1 MSYIRTKILMKGG
14 KQMKRKLLMI
24 FAALAIVSS
33 AFAIS
38 SASTSSNVDDC
49 PLRGTQAC
57 PEYPTCCK

>member
-1 MSYIRTKILMKGG
+1 MKGG
-14 KQMKRKLLMI
+14 KQMKRKLLAI
-24 FAALAIVSS
+24 FAVLAIVSG

-38 SASTSSNVDDC
+38 ASSTSTEVEDC

>member
-1 MSYIRTKILMKGG
+1 MKGG
-14 KQMKRKLLMI
+14 KQMKRKLLTI
-24 FAALAIVSS
+24 FTVLAIVSG

-38 SASTSSNVDDC
+38 DLSTSKDIDDC